1 MKNIKYIGIRG
12 HRGAGKNT
20 IAYLLGSVLQYIHDN
35 KISSAK
41 ELLSDANFNIFWRVI
56 CDEIIGDEHN
66 ALDNMNTPNV
76 YLESFGYLPK
86 MLIELLTDI
95 PHEYI
100 ESDYYKDHV
109 VVNLKDFSWIVDD
122 NEANLKSLC
131 SAQTVIEGV
140 EREGFE
146 PSTIYLSL
154 REFIVY
160 FATVCMKYLGKN
172 VWVKAMRCTEDK
184 NNEYEGYYNIGTQ
197 FKIFKDIKAPSEL
210 SYVKDHGGKIIKV
223 SRPNNQKTNKGVE
236 QLKDDSRWD
245 YSIINTDILGDL
257 SFRENLVKIAFELYE
272 E

>member
-1 MKNIKYIGIRG
+1 MSKIKYIGIRG

-20 IAYLLGSVLQYIHDN
+20 IAYLLGNVLQYIHDS
-35 KISSAK
+35 KIDNVE
-41 ELLSDANFNIFWRVI
+41 ELLSNTSFVVYWRVI
-56 CDEIIGDEHN
+56 CDNIIKDEHK

-95 PHEYI
+95 PHKYI

-109 VVNLKDFSWIVDD
+109 VVNIKDFSWIVDD
-122 NEANLKSLC
+122 NETNIKSLPN
-131 SAQTVIEGV
+131 AQTAIDRV
-140 EREGFE
+140 ECEGFE
-146 PSTIYLSL
+146 SHTAYLSL

-172 VWVKAMRCTEDK
+172 VWVKAMRCSEDK
-184 NNEYEGYYNIGTQ
+184 NNEYERYYNIGTQ

-210 SYVKDHGGKIIKV
+210 SYVKNHGGKIIKV
-223 SRPNNQKTNKGVE
+223 SRPNNQKANKGVE
-236 QLKDDSRWD
+236 QLEGDSRYD
-245 YSIINTDILGDL
+245 YSIINTDISQDL
-257 SFRENLVKIAFELYE
+257 FFRENLVKIAFELYE